1 MRDDKGAILT
11 AFVLG
16 GIVGAVAGLLLAPK
30 SGKETR
36 EDLCDWMDD
45 TLTKSKDT
53 LEVMGENIREG
64 MHTGKNKLAKAFGKN
79 TPADTGVDK
88 VEGTL

>member
-11 AFVLG
+11 AFILG
-16 GIVGAVAGLLLAPK
+16 GIAGAVAGLLLAPK

-45 TLTKSKDT
+45 AVTKGKDT
-53 LEVMGENIREG
+53 LEVVGENIREG
-64 MHTGKNKLAKAFGKN
+64 VNTGKAKLNKAFGKN
-79 TPADTGVDK
+79 QPAETGVDK

>member
-45 TLTKSKDT
+45 TMTKSKDT

-64 MHTGKNKLAKAFGKN
+64 VNTGKNKLAKAFGKN
-79 TPADTGVDK
+79 TLAETSVDK
-88 VEGTL
+88 VEGSL